1 MNNIINWNSCKEEKC
16 LFCKSGHEW
25 GQKNPP
31 KKLTT
36 WFMDDPK
43 DQSPMIS
50 KAFGYGTYNVIDRVL
65 DDPFIPKFN
74 FNVYLPV
81 VCVCIILN

>member
-1 MNNIINWNSCKEEKC
+1 
-16 LFCKSGHEW
+16 
-25 GQKNPP
+25 
-31 KKLTT
+31 
-36 WFMDDPK
+36 MDDPK